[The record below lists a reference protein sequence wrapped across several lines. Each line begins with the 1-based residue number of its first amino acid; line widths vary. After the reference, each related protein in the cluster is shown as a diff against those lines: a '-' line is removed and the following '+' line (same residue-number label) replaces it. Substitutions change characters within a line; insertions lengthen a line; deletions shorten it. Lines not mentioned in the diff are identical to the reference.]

1 MYYQLNH
8 KPKTL
13 VKIGSHL
20 LKRKTS
26 DCMLLLTFPF
36 SILTGLCPTCRILY
50 FLSHGVYIIHS

>member
-36 SILTGLCPTCRILY
+36 SILT
-50 FLSHGVYIIHS
+50 